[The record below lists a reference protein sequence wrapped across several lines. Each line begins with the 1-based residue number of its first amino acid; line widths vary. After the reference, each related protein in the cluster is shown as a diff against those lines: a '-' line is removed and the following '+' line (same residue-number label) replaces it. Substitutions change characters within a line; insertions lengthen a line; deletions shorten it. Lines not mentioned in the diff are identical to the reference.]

1 MSNIMPATSGDTNP
15 TARERLV
22 AKVTFHSDRYEA
34 DFMAELDAYRAEI
47 LAEAIEAAR
56 SEYLTDATG
65 TDEDN
70 AYNNGITDAVAAI
83 GALLERGA
91 R

>member
-1 MSNIMPATSGDTNP
+1 MN
-15 TARERLV
+15 ARDKLFHLAVSQDMV
-22 AKVTFHSDRYEA
+22 AEEGARKLLD
-34 DFMAELDAYRAEI
+34 ELRAAV

-65 TDEDN
+65 TDVDN
-70 AYNNGITDAVAAI
+70 AYNQAVTDMLD
-83 GALLERGA
+83 ALLALAVGGA